1 MAAFLHG
8 MAIVLLLSNLPA
20 WALLNS
26 PVWEGVWNVL
36 GAADD
41 CSRGWILSGLVTAR
55 QKKQGLEGRL
65 EGKLF
70 LLYLWA
76 VSVSMNIGR
85 ILWYWFKVGWEGMR
99 MLRGCIIAAI
109 SYLLVIVTTIWHCS
123 YTDVD
128 KIFLK
133 FTKQTNKKRIFLS
146 PLESNY
152 CCHFLI
158 RNSWS

>member
-1 MAAFLHG
+1 
-8 MAIVLLLSNLPA
+8 
-20 WALLNS
+20 
-26 PVWEGVWNVL
+26 
-36 GAADD
+36 
-41 CSRGWILSGLVTAR
+41 
-55 QKKQGLEGRL
+55 
-65 EGKLF
+65 
-70 LLYLWA
+70 
-76 VSVSMNIGR
+76 
-85 ILWYWFKVGWEGMR
+85 MR

-158 RNSWS
+158 RNSWSQCGLWPLGARALTSICEQRSPFTLLPQIPEVGVQSSGHKWFWGQDSATGAFSLLHARFNVCHIRAAALTCMHYYILATQNDF